1 MFFKP
6 QSLHKHL
13 DVNEKEIKDHEFS
26 VFAALDFALMLP
38 NEEIMPHFERIFRTL
53 G

>member
-1 MFFKP
+1 
-6 QSLHKHL
+6 LHKHL
-13 DVNEKEIKDHEFS
+13 DVNEKEIKDREFS

-38 NEEIMPHFERIFRTL
+38 KEEIMPHFERLFGTL